1 MQAILSYDQSGVTY
15 SDTFTLLAIK
25 GMDEPDSIRKNA
37 VIHEYLDGSI
47 TEQVDGFFKSPITM
61 VFKPTTT
68 QLERRFL
75 VSWYLAAAKRV
86 IYGTYISEGTTDE
99 TLISEWLY
107 ECEHNRSFEVKLWD
121 EHKYYDW
128 QDIGAQ
134 ADALM
139 YCKLNVKITGTSD
152 SPQTF
157 TTGTPPLDNPME
169 TGTTDNWPVFSSA
182 THVAN
187 VILQPNTSCE
197 FIPCRVGNPT
207 ITTGGNVQFQAF
219 VSDMQVPA
227 SDGFYYMDVTIL
239 LQAKP

>member
-1 MQAILSYDQSGVTY
+1 MDAILSYDQSGVTY
-15 SDTFTLLAIK
+15 TSTFVLLAIK

-37 VIHEYLDGSI
+37 VTHEYLSGGI
-47 TEQVDGFFKSPITM
+47 EEQVDGFFKDPITLT
-61 VFKPTTT
+61 FKAVTT
-68 QLERRFL
+68 QLSRRFL
-75 VSWYLAAAKRV
+75 VQWFAASAKRI
-86 IYGTYISEGTTDE
+86 IYGSIIAEGVTDE
-99 TLISEWLY
+99 TLVSEWLY

-128 QDIGAQ
+128 QDAGAQ
-134 ADALM
+134 SDADM

-152 SPQTF
+152 APQTF
-157 TTGTPPLDNPME
+157 TTGTAPLANPTE
-169 TGTTDNWPVFSSA
+169 AGDNWPSFSSV
-182 THVAN
+182 THIAN
-187 VILQPNTSCE
+187 VILQPNTSCQ

-207 ITTGGNVQFQAF
+207 ITGGNVQFQAF

>member
-1 MQAILSYDQSGVTY
+1 VDITLSYTESSVTY
-15 SDTFTLLAIK
+15 SKVFEALALKGIDQPDRLRLNAITHDYLNGTL
-25 GMDEPDSIRKNA
+25 DQ
-37 VIHEYLDGSI
+37 
-47 TEQVDGFFKSPITM
+47 QVDGFFKEPIEITFNPTM
-61 VFKPTTT
+61 DD
-68 QLERRFL
+68 LERRFL
-75 VSWYLAAAKRV
+75 VQWFAASAKRI
-86 IYGTYISEGTTDE
+86 IYGSIIAEGVTDE
-99 TLISEWLY
+99 ALVSEWLY

-128 QDIGAQ
+128 QDAGAQ
-134 ADALM
+134 SDADM

-152 SPQTF
+152 APQTF
-157 TTGTPPLDNPME
+157 TTGTAPLALME
-169 TGTTDNWPVFSSA
+169 TGAAWPSFSSV

-187 VILQPNTSCE
+187 VVLQPNISCQ

-207 ITTGGNVQFQAF
+207 ITGGNVQFQAF

>member
-1 MQAILSYDQSGVTY
+1 VQVTLLYTESSITY
-15 SDTFTLLAIK
+15 SKTFELLSLK
-25 GMDEPDSIRKNA
+25 GMDEPDSLRRNA
-37 VIHEYLDGSI
+37 VIHEYLSGGI
-47 TEQVDGFFKSPITM
+47 EEQVDGFFKDPITLTFQA
-61 VFKPTTT
+61 VTT
-68 QLERRFL
+68 QLSRRFL
-75 VSWYLAAAKRV
+75 VQWFSASAKRV
-86 IYGTYISEGTTDE
+86 IYGAYIAEGITDDA
-99 TLISEWLY
+99 LVSEWLY

-121 EHKYYDW
+121 EHKYYDF
-128 QDIGAQ
+128 QDAGAI
-134 ADALM
+134 ADTDM

-157 TTGTPPLDNPME
+157 TTGTSPLANPTE
-169 TGTTDNWPVFSSA
+169 AGSNWPLFSSI

-187 VILQPNTSCE
+187 VILQPNTSCQ

-207 ITTGGNVQFQAF
+207 ITGGNVQFQAF